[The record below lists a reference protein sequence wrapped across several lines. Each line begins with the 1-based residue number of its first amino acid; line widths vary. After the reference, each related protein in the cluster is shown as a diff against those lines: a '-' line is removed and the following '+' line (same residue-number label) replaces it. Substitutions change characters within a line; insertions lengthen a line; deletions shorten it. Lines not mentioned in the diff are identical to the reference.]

1 MWEKFK
7 EWLSDVGQFL
17 KRFAKTTAAKFIDKY
32 GPVAIECVRMAAIHG
47 GSTGEEKFRYAC
59 TCLAA
64 KAPEAG
70 LYLIQTAVQVAYA
83 IYKEETEKNASV
95 VQ

>member
-1 MWEKFK
+1 MWNKI
-7 EWLSDVGQFL
+7 LSWFVAFGQFL

-59 TCLAA
+59 TCLMA

-83 IYKEETEKNASV
+83 IYKEETEKDAPV